1 MKKKMPAG
9 LIAFFAVVVIGMLV
23 FSIWS
28 GRGAGEEGTGDAD
41 KEQQYAKSM
50 SENEMKAEKKA
61 NEIIDSIRDNKGF
74 TDADMNTVNDAVD
87 ALCMDLSS
95 KKEIS
100 YDDEIGRL
108 YNISLLFYMP
118 EAVVNSDDLSDQARA
133 LQRTEIYKVAD
144 ELHTFIVNSLQ
155 NIDERIDPESREKV
169 TSEIE
174 AEIGKLTEGIAADKQ
189 KALREYTEALE
200 GAVLYQRR

>member
-28 GRGAGEEGTGDAD
+28 GRGAGEKNAGDAD
-41 KEQQYAKSM
+41 EEQQYVKLI

-61 NEIIDSIRDNKGF
+61 NEIISSIRSNKGF
-74 TDADMNTVNDAVD
+74 TDADMNTVSDAVD

-133 LQRTEIYKVAD
+133 LQRTEVYRVAN
-144 ELHTFIVNSLQ
+144 EVHSFMVNSMR
-155 NIDERIDPESREKV
+155 NIDERIDPESREKI

-174 AEIGKLTEGIAADKQ
+174 AELGKMTEGIAADKQ

-200 GAVLYQRR
+200 RAVL

>member
-28 GRGAGEEGTGDAD
+28 GRGAGEKNAGDAD
-41 KEQQYAKSM
+41 EEQQYAKLI

-61 NEIIDSIRDNKGF
+61 NEIISSIRSNKGF
-74 TDADMNTVNDAVD
+74 TDADMNTVSDAVD

-118 EAVVNSDDLSDQARA
+118 EAVVNRDDLSDQARA
-133 LQRTEIYKVAD
+133 LQRTEVYRVAN
-144 ELHTFIVNSLQ
+144 EVHSFMVNSMR
-155 NIDERIDPESREKV
+155 NIDERIDPESREKI

-174 AEIGKLTEGIAADKQ
+174 AELGKMTEGIAADKQ

-200 GAVLYQRR
+200 RAVL

>member
-28 GRGAGEEGTGDAD
+28 GRGAGEESTGDAD

-61 NEIIDSIRDNKGF
+61 NEIVDSIRANKGF
-74 TDADMNTVNDAVD
+74 TDEDMNTVSDAMD

-118 EAVVNSDDLSDQARA
+118 EAVVNGEDLPDQART
-133 LQRTEIYKVAD
+133 LRRTEIYKV
-144 ELHTFIVNSLQ
+144 VNEVHSFMINSMR
-155 NIDERIDPESREKV
+155 NIDERTDPESREKV
-169 TSEIE
+169 TSDIE

-189 KALREYTEALE
+189 KALREYTDALE
-200 GAVLYQRR
+200 GAVL

>member
-28 GRGAGEEGTGDAD
+28 GRGAGEESNGDAD
-41 KEQQYAKSM
+41 KEQQYAKLI

-61 NEIIDSIRDNKGF
+61 NEIIASIRANKGS
-74 TDADMNTVNDAVD
+74 TDTDMSTVSDAVD
-87 ALCMDLSS
+87 ALCKNLSS
-95 KKEIS
+95 KNEIS
-100 YDDEIGRL
+100 YDDEIERL
-108 YNISLLFYMP
+108 YSISLIFYMSD
-118 EAVVNSDDLSDQARA
+118 VIVNTDKSSDLTRA

-155 NIDERIDPESREKV
+155 NIDEQIDPESRDKV

-174 AEIGKLTEGIAADKQ
+174 AEIRKLTEGVAADKQ

-200 GAVLYQRR
+200 GAVL

>member
-1 MKKKMPAG
+1 
-9 LIAFFAVVVIGMLV
+9 
-23 FSIWS
+23 
-28 GRGAGEEGTGDAD
+28 
-41 KEQQYAKSM
+41 
-50 SENEMKAEKKA
+50 MKAEKKA
-61 NEIIDSIRDNKGF
+61 KEMISSIRANKGF
-74 TDADMNTVNDAVD
+74 TDADMNTVSDAVD
-87 ALCMDLSS
+87 ALCMDLSR

-133 LQRTEIYKVAD
+133 LQRTEVYRVAN
-144 ELHTFIVNSLQ
+144 EVHSFMVNSMR
-155 NIDERIDPESREKV
+155 NIDERIDPESREKI

-174 AEIGKLTEGIAADKQ
+174 AELGKMTEGIAADKQ

-200 GAVLYQRR
+200 RAVL

>member
-28 GRGAGEEGTGDAD
+28 GRGAGEENAGDAD
-41 KEQQYAKSM
+41 EEQQYVKLI

-61 NEIIDSIRDNKGF
+61 NEIISSIRSNKGF
-74 TDADMNTVNDAVD
+74 TDADINTVSDAVD

-133 LQRTEIYKVAD
+133 LQRTEVYRVAN
-144 ELHTFIVNSLQ
+144 EVHSFMVNSMR
-155 NIDERIDPESREKV
+155 NIDERIDPESREKI

-174 AEIGKLTEGIAADKQ
+174 AELGKMTEGIAADKQ

-200 GAVLYQRR
+200 RAVL

>member
-28 GRGAGEEGTGDAD
+28 GRGAGEENTGDAD
-41 KEQQYAKSM
+41 KEQKYAKSM
-50 SENEMKAEKKA
+50 SENEMKAEKEA
-61 NEIIDSIRDNKGF
+61 DEIIGSIRNNKGF
-74 TDADMNTVNDAVD
+74 TDADMSTVSDAVD

-118 EAVVNSDDLSDQARA
+118 EAVVNSEDLPDQART
-133 LQRTEIYKVAD
+133 LQRTEIYKVAN
-144 ELHTFIVNSLQ
+144 EVHSFMINSMR

-174 AEIGKLTEGIAADKQ
+174 EEIGKLTEGIAADKD
-189 KALREYTEALE
+189 KALREYTDALE
-200 GAVLYQRR
+200 GAVL

>member
-28 GRGAGEEGTGDAD
+28 GRGAGEKNAGDAD
-41 KEQQYAKSM
+41 EEQQYAKSI

-61 NEIIDSIRDNKGF
+61 KEMISSIRANKGF
-74 TDADMNTVNDAVD
+74 TDADMNTVSDAVD
-87 ALCMDLSS
+87 ALCMDLSR

-133 LQRTEIYKVAD
+133 LQRTEVYRVAN
-144 ELHTFIVNSLQ
+144 EVHSFMVNSMR
-155 NIDERIDPESREKV
+155 NIDERIDPESREKI

-174 AEIGKLTEGIAADKQ
+174 AELGKMTEGIAADKQ

-200 GAVLYQRR
+200 RAVL

>member
-28 GRGAGEEGTGDAD
+28 GRGAGEKNAGDAD
-41 KEQQYAKSM
+41 EEQQYAKSI

-61 NEIIDSIRDNKGF
+61 KEMISSIRANKGF
-74 TDADMNTVNDAVD
+74 TDADMNTVSDAVD

-133 LQRTEIYKVAD
+133 LQRTEVYRVAN
-144 ELHTFIVNSLQ
+144 EVHSFMVNSMR
-155 NIDERIDPESREKV
+155 NIDERIDPESREKI

-174 AEIGKLTEGIAADKQ
+174 AELGKMTEGIAADKQ

-200 GAVLYQRR
+200 RAVL

>member
-28 GRGAGEEGTGDAD
+28 GRGAGEKNAGDAD
-41 KEQQYAKSM
+41 EEQQYAKLI

-61 NEIIDSIRDNKGF
+61 NEIISSIRSNKGF
-74 TDADMNTVNDAVD
+74 TDADMNTVSDAVD

-133 LQRTEIYKVAD
+133 LQRTEVYRVAN
-144 ELHTFIVNSLQ
+144 EVHSFMVNSMR
-155 NIDERIDPESREKV
+155 NIDERIDSESREKV

-174 AEIGKLTEGIAADKQ
+174 AELGKMTEGIAADKQ

-200 GAVLYQRR
+200 RAVL

>member
-28 GRGAGEEGTGDAD
+28 GRGAGEESTGDAD

-50 SENEMKAEKKA
+50 SENERKAEKKA
-61 NEIIDSIRDNKGF
+61 NEIISSIRSNKGF

-100 YDDEIGRL
+100 YDDEIERL
-108 YNISLLFYMP
+108 YSISLIFYMYD
-118 EAVVNSDDLSDQARA
+118 AIVNTDKSSDLTRA

-200 GAVLYQRR
+200 GAVL

>member
-9 LIAFFAVVVIGMLV
+9 LIAFFAIVVIGMLV

-28 GRGAGEEGTGDAD
+28 GRGTGEESTGDAD
-41 KEQQYAKSM
+41 EEQQYAKLI
-50 SENEMKAEKKA
+50 SENEMKAEKKT
-61 NEIIDSIRDNKGF
+61 NEIISSIRSNKGF
-74 TDADMNTVNDAVD
+74 TDADMNTVSDAVD

-133 LQRTEIYKVAD
+133 LQRTEVYRVAN
-144 ELHTFIVNSLQ
+144 EVHSFMVNSMR
-155 NIDERIDPESREKV
+155 NIDERIDPESREKI

-174 AEIGKLTEGIAADKQ
+174 AELGKMTEGIAADKQ

-200 GAVLYQRR
+200 RAVL

>member
-9 LIAFFAVVVIGMLV
+9 LIAFFAIVVIGMLV

-28 GRGAGEEGTGDAD
+28 GRGAGEKNAGDAD
-41 KEQQYAKSM
+41 EEQQYAKSI

-61 NEIIDSIRDNKGF
+61 KEMISSIRANKGF
-74 TDADMNTVNDAVD
+74 TDADMNTVSDAVD

-95 KKEIS
+95 KKGIS

-133 LQRTEIYKVAD
+133 LQRTEVYRVAN
-144 ELHTFIVNSLQ
+144 EVHSFMVNSMR
-155 NIDERIDPESREKV
+155 NIDERIDPESREKI

-174 AEIGKLTEGIAADKQ
+174 AEIGKMTEGIAADKQ

-200 GAVLYQRR
+200 RAVL